1 MSPRPYAP
9 RAMAP
14 RCRGGASSLLRLST
28 ATANRWPSP
37 TALDGWAD
45 RASQLGLLAAETEP
59 LRPPAA
65 DAPNQLFTRLSPSA
79 G

>member
-45 RASQLGLLAAETEP
+45 RASQLGMLASETEP
-59 LRPPAA
+59 LRLPAA
-65 DAPNQLFTRLSPSA
+65 AAPNQLITRLSPSA

>member
-28 ATANRWPSP
+28 ATSNRWPSP

-45 RASQLGLLAAETEP
+45 RVSQVGLLAFETE
-59 LRPPAA
+59 LMRPPEA
-65 DAPNQLFTRLSPSA
+65 DVPGQLFTHLWPSA